1 MRINDIISEAIGPHN
16 EKELEL
22 MIAGT
27 KPAALAYESEM
38 AKWWPAIKKYGWTVT
53 TTPKFPGEDSVEY
66 IISQKPETAQQLK
79 ALLASVRTGE
89 FPTGISKSVY
99 YAKLGNLLGYSAT
112 DIAHFI
118 LRAQVVGYKTWDK
131 TAEILSRILGPAMRS
146 PALRRAAAV
155 GAVAVPIAKA
165 ATGVGANLMAY
176 SGDLNAGEDEELAR
190 LRQQYPTFAST
201 QQPR

>member
-1 MRINDIISEAIGPHN
+1 MRVNDIISEAIGPHN
-16 EKELEL
+16 NKELEL
-22 MIAGT
+22 MIDGT
-27 KPAALAYESEM
+27 KPAALAYQSEIS
-38 AKWWPAIKKYGWTVT
+38 KWWPYIQKYGWTVEELHLPPDIT
-53 TTPKFPGEDSVEY
+53 QVEY
-66 IISQKPETAQQLK
+66 IISQKPETAQQIK
-79 ALLASVRTGE
+79 ELLTSVRAGK

-131 TAEILSRILGPAMRS
+131 TAEILAKTIGPAMR
-146 PALRRAAAV
+146 
-155 GAVAVPIAKA
+155 AVAPVAKA

-190 LRQQYPTFAST
+190 LRQKYPTFAST
-201 QQPR
+201 QEPK

>member
-38 AKWWPAIKKYGWTVT
+38 AKWWPAIKKYGWTVEELRI
-53 TTPKFPGEDSVEY
+53 PSMDSVEY
-66 IISQKPETAQQLK
+66 IISQKPETAQQIK
-79 ALLASVRTGE
+79 ELLTSVRAGE

-131 TAEILSRILGPAMRS
+131 TAEILAKTIGPAI
-146 PALRRAAAV
+146 RAAAPVAKAV
-155 GAVAVPIAKA
+155 GSVAVPIAKA

-201 QQPR
+201 QKPK

>member
-38 AKWWPAIKKYGWTVT
+38 AKWWPAIKKYGWTVEELRI
-53 TTPKFPGEDSVEY
+53 PSMDSVEY
-66 IISQKPETAQQLK
+66 IISQKPETAQQIK
-79 ALLASVRTGE
+79 ELLTSVRAGE

-131 TAEILSRILGPAMRS
+131 TAEILAKTIGPAI
-146 PALRRAAAV
+146 RAAAPIAKAV
-155 GAVAVPIAKA
+155 GSVAIPIAKA

>member
-1 MRINDIISEAIGPHN
+1 MRIHDIISEAIGPHN
-16 EKELEL
+16 NKELEL
-22 MIAGT
+22 MIDGT
-27 KPAALAYESEM
+27 KPAALAYQSEIS
-38 AKWWPAIKKYGWTVT
+38 KWWPYIQKYGWTVEVLHLPPDIT
-53 TTPKFPGEDSVEY
+53 QVEY
-66 IISQKPETAQQLK
+66 IISQKPETAQQIK
-79 ALLASVRTGE
+79 ELLTSVRAGK

-176 SGDLNAGEDEELAR
+176 SGDLNTGEDEELDR
-190 LRQQYPTFAST
+190 IRQKYPTFAST
-201 QQPR
+201 QEPK

>member
-1 MRINDIISEAIGPHN
+1 MRVNDIISEAIGPHN
-16 EKELEL
+16 NKELEL
-22 MIAGT
+22 MIDGT
-27 KPAALAYESEM
+27 KPAALAYQSEIS
-38 AKWWPAIKKYGWTVT
+38 KWWPYIQKYGWTVEELHLPPDIT
-53 TTPKFPGEDSVEY
+53 QVEY
-66 IISQKPETAQQLK
+66 IISQKPETAQQIK
-79 ALLASVRTGE
+79 ELLTSVRAGK

-131 TAEILSRILGPAMRS
+131 TAEILAKTIGPAMR
-146 PALRRAAAV
+146 AAAPV
-155 GAVAVPIAKA
+155 AKA

>member
-1 MRINDIISEAIGPHN
+1 MRIHDIISEAIGPHN
-16 EKELEL
+16 NKELEL

-27 KPAALAYESEM
+27 KPAALTNE
-38 AKWWPAIKKYGWTVT
+38 IKTWLPYIQKYGWTVEELRI
-53 TTPKFPGEDSVEY
+53 PSIDSVEY
-66 IISQKPETAQQLK
+66 IVSQKPEAAQK
-79 ALLASVRTGE
+79 IKTLLTGVWAGE

-118 LRAQVVGYKTWDK
+118 LRNEVVGHETWDK
-131 TAEILSRILGPAMRS
+131 TAQILAKTIGPAMR
-146 PALRRAAAV
+146 AAAPIAKAV
-155 GAVAVPIAKA
+155 GSVAVPIAKA

-201 QQPR
+201 QKPK

>member
-1 MRINDIISEAIGPHN
+1 MRIKDIISEAIGPHN

-27 KPAALAYESEM
+27 KPAALAYKSEIS
-38 AKWWPAIKKYGWTVT
+38 KWWPYIQKYGWTVEEL
-53 TTPKFPGEDSVEY
+53 PVPSINSVEY
-66 IISQKPETAQQLK
+66 IISQKPETAQQIK
-79 ALLASVRTGE
+79 ELLTSVRAGE

-118 LRAQVVGYKTWDK
+118 LRGQVIGYKTWDK
-131 TAEILSRILGPAMRS
+131 TAEILAKTIGPAI
-146 PALRRAAAV
+146 RAATPIAKAV
-155 GAVAVPIAKA
+155 GSVAVPIAKA
-165 ATGVGANLMAY
+165 ATGVGANLMSY

-190 LRQQYPTFAST
+190 LKQQYPTFAST

>member
-1 MRINDIISEAIGPHN
+1 MRIKDIISEAIGPHN

-27 KPAALAYESEM
+27 KPAALAYASEIS
-38 AKWWPAIKKYGWTVT
+38 KWWPYIQKYGWTVEELHL
-53 TTPKFPGEDSVEY
+53 PPDINQVEY
-66 IISQKPETAQQLK
+66 IISQKPETAQQINE
-79 ALLASVRTGE
+79 LLTSVRAGK

-131 TAEILSRILGPAMRS
+131 TAEILSRILGPAMR
-146 PALRRAAAV
+146 AAA
-155 GAVAVPIAKA
+155 PIAKA

-190 LRQQYPTFAST
+190 LRQKYPTFAST
-201 QQPR
+201 QEPK

>member
-1 MRINDIISEAIGPHN
+1 MRIHDIISEAIGPHN
-16 EKELEL
+16 NKELEL

-131 TAEILSRILGPAMRS
+131 TAEILAKTIGPAMRS
-146 PALRRAAAV
+146 PALRRVAAV
-155 GAVAVPIAKA
+155 GAAAVPIAKA

-190 LRQQYPTFAST
+190 LRQKYPTFAST
-201 QQPR
+201 QEPK

>member
-1 MRINDIISEAIGPHN
+1 MRIHDIISEAIGPHN

-38 AKWWPAIKKYGWTVT
+38 AKWWPAIKKYGWTVEELRI
-53 TTPKFPGEDSVEY
+53 PSMDSVEY
-66 IISQKPETAQQLK
+66 IISQKPETAQQIK
-79 ALLASVRTGE
+79 ELLTSVRAGE

-131 TAEILSRILGPAMRS
+131 TAEILAKTIGPAV
-146 PALRRAAAV
+146 RAAAPVAKAV
-155 GAVAVPIAKA
+155 GSVAVPIAKA
-165 ATGVGANLMAY
+165 ATGVGTNLMAY
-176 SGDLNAGEDEELAR
+176 SGDLNAGEDEKLAR

-201 QQPR
+201 QQSR

>member
-1 MRINDIISEAIGPHN
+1 MRIHDIISEAIGPHN
-16 EKELEL
+16 NKELEL

-27 KPAALAYESEM
+27 KPAALTYE
-38 AKWWPAIKKYGWTVT
+38 IKTWLPYIQKYGWTVEELRI
-53 TTPKFPGEDSVEY
+53 PSIDSVEY
-66 IISQKPETAQQLK
+66 IVSQKPEAAQK
-79 ALLASVRTGE
+79 IKTLLTGVWAGE

-118 LRAQVVGYKTWDK
+118 LRNEVVGHETWDK
-131 TAEILSRILGPAMRS
+131 TAQILAKTIGPAI
-146 PALRRAAAV
+146 RAAAPVAKAV
-155 GAVAVPIAKA
+155 GSVAVPIAKA

-176 SGDLNAGEDEELAR
+176 SGDLNAGEDEELDR
-190 LRQQYPTFAST
+190 FRQKYPTFAST

>member
-16 EKELEL
+16 NKELEL

-38 AKWWPAIKKYGWTVT
+38 AKWWPAIKKYGWTVEELRI
-53 TTPKFPGEDSVEY
+53 PSMDSVEY
-66 IISQKPETAQQLK
+66 IVSQKPETAQQIK
-79 ALLASVRTGE
+79 ELLTSVRAGE

-131 TAEILSRILGPAMRS
+131 TAEILAKTIGPAI
-146 PALRRAAAV
+146 RAAAPVAKAV
-155 GAVAVPIAKA
+155 GSVAVPIAKA
-165 ATGVGANLMAY
+165 ATGVGTNLMAY

>member
-79 ALLASVRTGE
+79 ELLTSVRAGE

-131 TAEILSRILGPAMRS
+131 TAEILAKTIGPAMR
-146 PALRRAAAV
+146 AAA
-155 GAVAVPIAKA
+155 PIAKA

-190 LRQQYPTFAST
+190 IRQQYPTFAST
-201 QQPR
+201 QEPK

>member
-1 MRINDIISEAIGPHN
+1 MRIKDIISEAIGPHN

-27 KPAALAYESEM
+27 KPAALAYASEIS
-38 AKWWPAIKKYGWTVT
+38 KWWPYIQKYGWTVEELHL
-53 TTPKFPGEDSVEY
+53 PPDINQVEY

-79 ALLASVRTGE
+79 ELLTSVRTGE

-131 TAEILSRILGPAMRS
+131 TAEILAKTIGPAI
-146 PALRRAAAV
+146 RAAAPVAKAV
-155 GAVAVPIAKA
+155 GSVAVPIAKA

-190 LRQQYPTFAST
+190 LKRQYPTFAST

>member
-1 MRINDIISEAIGPHN
+1 MRIHDIISEAIGPHN
-16 EKELEL
+16 NKELEL

-38 AKWWPAIKKYGWTVT
+38 AKWWPAIKKYGWTVEELRI
-53 TTPKFPGEDSVEY
+53 PSMDSVEY
-66 IISQKPETAQQLK
+66 IISQKPETAQQIK
-79 ALLASVRTGE
+79 ELLTSVRAGE

-131 TAEILSRILGPAMRS
+131 TAEILAKTIGPAI
-146 PALRRAAAV
+146 RAAAPVAKAV
-155 GAVAVPIAKA
+155 GSVAVPIAKA
-165 ATGVGANLMAY
+165 ATGVGTNLMAY

-190 LRQQYPTFAST
+190 LRQKYPTFAST
-201 QQPR
+201 QEPK

>member
-38 AKWWPAIKKYGWTVT
+38 AKWWPAIKKYGWTVEELRI
-53 TTPKFPGEDSVEY
+53 PSMDSVEY
-66 IISQKPETAQQLK
+66 IVSQKPETAQQIK
-79 ALLASVRTGE
+79 ELLTSVRAGE

-131 TAEILSRILGPAMRS
+131 TAEILAKTIGPAI
-146 PALRRAAAV
+146 RAAAPVAKAV
-155 GAVAVPIAKA
+155 GSVAVPIAKA
-165 ATGVGANLMAY
+165 ATGVGTNLMAY

>member
-1 MRINDIISEAIGPHN
+1 MRIHDIISEAIGPHN
-16 EKELEL
+16 NKELEL

-27 KPAALAYESEM
+27 KPAALTYE
-38 AKWWPAIKKYGWTVT
+38 IKTWLPYIQKYGWTVEELRI
-53 TTPKFPGEDSVEY
+53 PSIDSVEY
-66 IISQKPETAQQLK
+66 IVSQKPEAAQK
-79 ALLASVRTGE
+79 IKTLLTGVWAGE

-118 LRAQVVGYKTWDK
+118 LRNQVVGHETWDK
-131 TAEILSRILGPAMRS
+131 TAQILAKTIGPAMR
-146 PALRRAAAV
+146 AAA
-155 GAVAVPIAKA
+155 PIAKA
-165 ATGVGANLMAY
+165 ATGVGTNLMAY
-176 SGDLNAGEDEELAR
+176 SGDLNAGEDEKLAR

>member
-1 MRINDIISEAIGPHN
+1 MRIKDIISEAIGPHN

-27 KPAALAYESEM
+27 KPAALAYASEIS
-38 AKWWPAIKKYGWTVT
+38 KWWPSIQKYGWTVIT
-53 TTPKFPGEDSVEY
+53 APKFPGEDSVEY

-79 ALLASVRTGE
+79 ELLTSVRTGE

-118 LRAQVVGYKTWDK
+118 LRGQVIGYKTWDK
-131 TAEILSRILGPAMRS
+131 TAEILAKTIGPAMRS
-146 PALRRAAAV
+146 PALRRVAAV
-155 GAVAVPIAKA
+155 GSVAVPIAKA
-165 ATGVGANLMAY
+165 VTGVGANLMAY

-201 QQPR
+201 QEPK

>member
-38 AKWWPAIKKYGWTVT
+38 AKWWPAIKKYGWTVEELRI
-53 TTPKFPGEDSVEY
+53 PSMDSVEY
-66 IISQKPETAQQLK
+66 IISQKPETAQQIK
-79 ALLASVRTGE
+79 ELLTSVRAGE

-131 TAEILSRILGPAMRS
+131 TAEILAKTIGPAI
-146 PALRRAAAV
+146 RAAAPVAKAV
-155 GAVAVPIAKA
+155 GSVAVPIAKA
-165 ATGVGANLMAY
+165 ATGVGTNLMAY

>member
-16 EKELEL
+16 NKELEL
-22 MIAGT
+22 MIDGT
-27 KPAALAYESEM
+27 KPAALAYQSEIS
-38 AKWWPAIKKYGWTVT
+38 KWWPYIQKYGWTVEELHLPPDIT
-53 TTPKFPGEDSVEY
+53 QVEY
-66 IISQKPETAQQLK
+66 IISQKPETAQQIK
-79 ALLASVRTGE
+79 ELLTSVRAGK

-165 ATGVGANLMAY
+165 ATGVGTNLMAY
-176 SGDLNAGEDEELAR
+176 SGDLNAGEDEKLAR

>member
-38 AKWWPAIKKYGWTVT
+38 AKWWPAIKKYGWTVEELRI
-53 TTPKFPGEDSVEY
+53 PSMDSVEY
-66 IISQKPETAQQLK
+66 IISQKPETAQQIK
-79 ALLASVRTGE
+79 ELLTSVRAGK

-131 TAEILSRILGPAMRS
+131 TAEILAKTIGPAI
-146 PALRRAAAV
+146 RAAAPVAKAV
-155 GAVAVPIAKA
+155 GSVAVPIAKA

>member
-1 MRINDIISEAIGPHN
+1 MRIHDIISEAIGPHN
-16 EKELEL
+16 NKELEL
-22 MIAGT
+22 MIDGT
-27 KPAALAYESEM
+27 KPAALAYQSEM
-38 AKWWPAIKKYGWTVT
+38 SKWWPYIQKYGWTVEELHLPPDIT
-53 TTPKFPGEDSVEY
+53 QVEY
-66 IISQKPETAQQLK
+66 IISQKPETAQQIK
-79 ALLASVRTGE
+79 ELLTSVRAGK

-131 TAEILSRILGPAMRS
+131 TAEILAKTIGPAIRV
-146 PALRRAAAV
+146 AAPIAKAV
-155 GAVAVPIAKA
+155 GSVAVPIAKA

-190 LRQQYPTFAST
+190 LRQKYPTFAST

>member
-1 MRINDIISEAIGPHN
+1 MRIHDIISEAIGPHN
-16 EKELEL
+16 NKELEL

-27 KPAALAYESEM
+27 KPAALTYE
-38 AKWWPAIKKYGWTVT
+38 IKTWLPYIQKYGWTVEELRI
-53 TTPKFPGEDSVEY
+53 PSIDSVEY
-66 IISQKPETAQQLK
+66 IVSQKPEAAQK
-79 ALLASVRTGE
+79 IKTLLTGVWAGE

-118 LRAQVVGYKTWDK
+118 LRNEVVGHETWDK
-131 TAEILSRILGPAMRS
+131 TSQILAKTIGPAI
-146 PALRRAAAV
+146 RAAAPVAKAV
-155 GAVAVPIAKA
+155 GSVAVPIAKA

-176 SGDLNAGEDEELAR
+176 SGDLNAGEDEELDR
-190 LRQQYPTFAST
+190 FRQKYPTFAST

>member
-1 MRINDIISEAIGPHN
+1 MRIHDIISEAIGPHN
-16 EKELEL
+16 NKELEL

-27 KPAALAYESEM
+27 KPAALTNE
-38 AKWWPAIKKYGWTVT
+38 IKTWLPYIQKYGWTVEELRI
-53 TTPKFPGEDSVEY
+53 PDINSVEY
-66 IISQKPETAQQLK
+66 IVSQKPEAAQK
-79 ALLASVRTGE
+79 IKTLLTGVWAGE

-118 LRAQVVGYKTWDK
+118 LRNQVVGYETWDK
-131 TAEILSRILGPAMRS
+131 TAQILAKTIGPAMRS
-146 PALRRAAAV
+146 PALRRVAAV
-155 GAVAVPIAKA
+155 GAAAVPIAKA

-190 LRQQYPTFAST
+190 LRQKYPTFAST
-201 QQPR
+201 QEPK

>member
-1 MRINDIISEAIGPHN
+1 MRIKDIISEAIGPHN

-38 AKWWPAIKKYGWTVT
+38 AKWWPAIKKYGWTVEELRI
-53 TTPKFPGEDSVEY
+53 PSMDSVEY
-66 IISQKPETAQQLK
+66 IISQKPETAQQIK
-79 ALLASVRTGE
+79 ELLTSVRAGE

-131 TAEILSRILGPAMRS
+131 TAEILAKTIGPAI
-146 PALRRAAAV
+146 RAAAPVAKAV
-155 GAVAVPIAKA
+155 GSVAVPIAKA
-165 ATGVGANLMAY
+165 ATGVGTNLMAY

>member
-1 MRINDIISEAIGPHN
+1 MRIHDIISEAIGPHN
-16 EKELEL
+16 NKELEL
-22 MIAGT
+22 MIDGT
-27 KPAALAYESEM
+27 KPAALAYQSEM
-38 AKWWPAIKKYGWTVT
+38 SKWWPYIQKYGWTVEELHLPPDIT
-53 TTPKFPGEDSVEY
+53 QVEY
-66 IISQKPETAQQLK
+66 IISQKPETAQQIK
-79 ALLASVRTGE
+79 ELLTSVRAGK

-146 PALRRAAAV
+146 PALRRVAAV
-155 GAVAVPIAKA
+155 GAVAAPIAKA

-176 SGDLNAGEDEELAR
+176 SGDLNAGEDEELDR
-190 LRQQYPTFAST
+190 IRQKYPTFAST
-201 QQPR
+201 QEPK

>member
-1 MRINDIISEAIGPHN
+1 MRIHDIISEAIGPHN
-16 EKELEL
+16 NKELEL
-22 MIAGT
+22 MIDGT
-27 KPAALAYESEM
+27 KPAALAYQSEIS
-38 AKWWPAIKKYGWTVT
+38 KWWPYIQKYGWTVEELHLPPDIT
-53 TTPKFPGEDSVEY
+53 QVEY
-66 IISQKPETAQQLK
+66 IISQKPETAQQIK
-79 ALLASVRTGE
+79 ELLTSVRAGK

-176 SGDLNAGEDEELAR
+176 SGDLNTGEDEELDR
-190 LRQQYPTFAST
+190 IRQKYPTFAST
-201 QQPR
+201 QEPK